1 MFKKHNVLTST
12 SRVIQSVDRSLMP
25 KAFSEQQSKKKPKHG
40 ELSVNTKMEIQTGTS
55 LVADK
60 TPKFRQQSEMQVNT
74 KRQTTRLP

>member
-1 MFKKHNVLTST
+1 MFKKQNVLTST